1 MPEKDVD
8 RMLKIAR
15 DQRPDLWART
25 EAVAR
30 IIDPS
35 AFQDDW
41 IVDPPEAGE
50 LLAAKL
56 AVLRANAMGRAQE
69 VLKYLG
75 VNTDHDWYDI
85 LTKMVDPDWL
95 DPRG

>member
-1 MPEKDVD
+1 
-8 RMLKIAR
+8 
-15 DQRPDLWART
+15 
-25 EAVAR
+25 
-30 IIDPS
+30 
-35 AFQDDW
+35 
-41 IVDPPEAGE
+41 
-50 LLAAKL
+50 
-56 AVLRANAMGRAQE
+56 